1 MGRRLLA
8 LIAVVTASLLASP
21 VSHSSPRI
29 INGADVAD
37 GQFPYVVSILGTQA
51 LDSAGAFQA
60 QFCAGVLTTASTVVT
75 AAHCLVD
82 PKSGRQF
89 SPEEIL
95 VGFGPQLTRSRLQIE
110 RIASVVIHPNYDLR
124 TARND
129 IAVLNLATARPDVP
143 VITPL
148 RPSDQPTYVQPDTAA
163 QVVGWGNTSPTGSAF
178 PEWLRV
184 GNVVLFPDASCG
196 GGASFT
202 VRGIQFNGFRAGE
215 AFPGEMICAAGVTTQ
230 GRIVDSCQGDSGG
243 PLIVGEGVAAR
254 LVGLV
259 SWGDTCA
266 TSYPGVYTRISQM
279 VDFLQSA
286 GAVVSLAPTVPPGV
300 EVTPINN
307 GLRVTF
313 IPANDGS
320 LVTTFA
326 ATATDPA
333 TGAVAQCFATPRKDG
348 LPAVCDITTLTN
360 TISYAV
366 QAIAANDLGNSPPT
380 ADITATPE
388 PIPDPGRILRFT
400 AQPDRSALIRVSR
413 ANGLGL
419 PITDRDVTCRPV
431 AGGAE
436 RRAAIRDGQATL
448 RNLRR
453 GWHACTVT
461 AVTEAGRGSSIPQ
474 DFRIR

>member
-8 LIAVVTASLLASP
+8 SIAVVTAVLLASP
-21 VSHSSPRI
+21 ASHSSPRI
-29 INGADVAD
+29 INGADVVG
-37 GQFPYVVSILGTQA
+37 GQFPYIVSILGTQ
-51 LDSAGAFQA
+51 LLESAGAFQA
-60 QFCAGVLTTASTVVT
+60 QFCAGVLTTPTTVVT

-82 PKSGRQF
+82 PKTGRQF
-89 SPEEIL
+89 SAPEIL
-95 VGFGPQLTRSRLQIE
+95 IGFGPQLAISRLQIE
-110 RIASVVIHPNYDLR
+110 RISSITLHPQYELR

-129 IAVLNLATARPDVP
+129 IAVLNLTNARPDIP

-163 QVVGWGNTSPTGSAF
+163 QVAGWGNTSPTGSAF
-178 PEWLRV
+178 PDWLRT
-184 GNVVLFPDASCG
+184 GNVVIFPDASCG
-196 GGASFT
+196 SGASFT
-202 VRGIQFNGFRAGE
+202 VRGIAFNGFRSGE
-215 AFPGEMICAAGVTTQ
+215 AFPAEMICAAGVTAQ
-230 GRIVDSCQGDSGG
+230 SRIVDSCQGDSGG

-266 TSYPGVYTRISQM
+266 TSYPGVYTRITAM
-279 VDFLQSA
+279 IDFLQSA
-286 GAVVSLAPTVPPGV
+286 GAITSLAPTVPPGI
-300 EVTPINN
+300 EVAPINN

-326 ATATDPA
+326 ATATDPQ

-348 LPAVCDITTLTN
+348 LPAVCDITNLSN
-360 TISYAV
+360 GISYV
-366 QAIAANDLGNSPPT
+366 IQAIAANDLGNSPPT
-380 ADITATPE
+380 AAITLAPV
-388 PIPDPGRILRFT
+388 PLPDPGRILRF
-400 AQPDRSALIRVSR
+400 AARADRSALITVSDADGQGQQVSDRV
-413 ANGLGL
+413 
-419 PITDRDVTCRPV
+419 VTCQPV

-436 RRAAIRDGQATL
+436 RRAAIRNGRATL
-448 RNLRR
+448 RNLKS

-461 AVTEAGRGSSIPQ
+461 AATDAGRASSIPQ

>member
-1 MGRRLLA
+1 M
-8 LIAVVTASLLASP
+8 
-21 VSHSSPRI
+21 
-29 INGADVAD
+29 NGADVAN
-37 GQFPYVVSILGTQA
+37 GQFPFVVSILSAQV
-51 LDSAGAFQA
+51 LDSDGAFQA
-60 QFCAGVLTTASTVVT
+60 QFCAGVLTTSSTVVT

-82 PKSGRQF
+82 PKTGRQF
-89 SPEEIL
+89 SAQEIL
-95 VGFGPQLTRSRLQIE
+95 VGFGPQLTVGRLLID
-110 RIASVVIHPNYDLR
+110 RVASITIHPRYDLR

-148 RPSDQPTYVQPDTAA
+148 RPSDQPTYVQPDAAA

-178 PEWLRV
+178 PERLRV
-184 GNVVLFPDASCG
+184 GNVVIFPDASCG

-202 VRGIQFNGFRAGE
+202 VKGIAFNGFRSGE
-215 AFPGEMICAAGVTTQ
+215 AFPAEMICAAGVTAQ
-230 GRIVDSCQGDSGG
+230 SRVVDSCQGDSGG
-243 PLIVGEGVAAR
+243 PLIVGEGVATR

-266 TSYPGVYTRISQM
+266 TTYPGVYTRISTM
-279 VDFLQSA
+279 IDFLQSV
-286 GAVVSLAPTVPPGV
+286 GAVTSLAPTVPPGV
-300 EVTPINN
+300 EVTPISN

-326 ATATDPA
+326 ATATDPI
-333 TGAVAQCFATPRKDG
+333 TGSVAQCFATPRKDG
-348 LPAVCDITTLTN
+348 IPAICDITDLN
-360 TISYAV
+360 NGISYDV
-366 QAIAANDLGNSPPT
+366 QAIAANDVGNSSPT
-380 ADITATPE
+380 AVVTAIPE

-400 AQPDRSALIRVSR
+400 ARPDRSAVIQVSR
-413 ANGLGL
+413 ADGQGL
-419 PITDRDVTCRPV
+419 PVTDRAVTCRPV

-436 RRAAIRDGQATL
+436 RRAVIRNGQVTL
-448 RNLRR
+448 RNLKR

-474 DFRIR
+474 DFSIR

>member
-1 MGRRLLA
+1 M
-8 LIAVVTASLLASP
+8 IAVVAATLLASP
-21 VSHSSPRI
+21 ASHSSPRI
-29 INGADVAD
+29 INGADVAE
-37 GQFPYVVSILGTQA
+37 GQFPYVVSIMSTQA
-51 LDSAGAFQA
+51 LDTAGAFQA

-82 PKSGRQF
+82 PKTGRPF
-89 SPEEIL
+89 SAQEIV
-95 VGFGPQLTRSRLQIE
+95 VGIGPQLALNRLQIE
-110 RIASVVIHPNYDLR
+110 RVASVVIHPKYDLR

-129 IAVLNLATARPDVP
+129 IAVLNLASPRPDIP

-148 RPSDQPTYVQPDTAA
+148 RPSDQPTYVQPEAAA

-178 PEWLRV
+178 PERFRV
-184 GNVVLFPDASCG
+184 GNVVIFPDASCG

-202 VRGIQFNGFRAGE
+202 LRGIQFNGFRTGE
-215 AFPGEMICAAGVTTQ
+215 AFPLEMICAAGVTNQ

-266 TSYPGVYTRISQM
+266 TNYPGVYTRISQM
-279 VDFLQSA
+279 IDFLQSA
-286 GAVVSLAPTVPPGV
+286 GAVVSLAPTVPPGI
-300 EVTPINN
+300 EVAPINE

-320 LVTTFA
+320 IVTTFA
-326 ATATDPA
+326 ATATDPS

-348 LPAVCDITTLTN
+348 LPAVCDITSLRN
-360 TISYAV
+360 TISYVV

-380 ADITATPE
+380 LDITAQPA
-388 PIPDPGRILRFT
+388 PIPDPGRILRFA

-419 PITDRDVTCRPV
+419 PITARAVTCRPV

-448 RNLRR
+448 KNLRR

-461 AVTEAGRGSSIPQ
+461 ALTEGGRGMSIPQ